1 MREIR
6 SNNNGMHRRGL
17 SQSFFV
23 RRGGNYEYV
32 KAGDVFRQ
40 RGAGSTG
47 ETAIVTA
54 IGLDGQQIPHV
65 RYQLNLR
72 RGLGVTFDGGSR
84 IMALKPFL
92 KLYTDRVPA
101 PAQPSQ
107 APAPQPPMLQSA
119 ATFQPL
125 ALRYLDAAD

>member
-1 MREIR
+1 MR
-6 SNNNGMHRRGL
+6 NNNNSMTRRGL

-23 RRGGNYEYV
+23 RREGNYEYV

-40 RGAGSTG
+40 RRSGTSG
-47 ETAIVTA
+47 ETAVVTA

-65 RYQLNLR
+65 RYQLSVR
-72 RGLGVTFDGGSR
+72 RGLNVTFDGGSR

-101 PAQPSQ
+101 PPQPAQP
-107 APAPQPPMLQSA
+107 PAPLPPTLQTAPS
-119 ATFQPL
+119 FQPL